1 VIVLD
6 ASVLSAGLGRRPRLV
21 GREDPIV
28 REVVRIL
35 GSTEPYFVPGI
46 VAQEYLSGAQSFE
59 QERFLDDL
67 VAKIVIRPATAE
79 EHRVAARI
87 SNECRWNGL
96 AVGSADCLIA
106 AQTLAASGFLFT
118 LDKDFERM
126 APLCD
131 LRLWKVGR

>member
-1 VIVLD
+1 MIVLD

-46 VAQEYLSGAQSFE
+46 VAQEYLSGAQSPE

-67 VAKIVIRPATAE
+67 VAKILIRPATAE

-106 AQTLAASGFLFT
+106 AQTLAADGFLFT
-118 LDKDFERM
+118 LDRDFERM

-131 LRLWKVGR
+131 LKLWRVER